1 MRRSI
6 LALALA
12 ALALV
17 AVAGSPRVPALPPLL
32 DEKGLLALI
41 ADKEAKPLL
50 LDVRTAEEYAAG
62 FIPGAVLLPYDEIQ
76 AKFKEPDRG
85 RPIVVY
91 CRSGRRS
98 AIARAA
104 LLAMGY
110 TNVSDFGAYTKWTG
124 KLSTR

>member
-76 AKFKEPDRG
+76 AKFKEPDKG